1 MRIGLFFLL
10 WPLVATLSAQTDIE
24 VTIEDY
30 EEPYIL
36 LANYYGDKQYIR
48 DTMRRTPG
56 GSYRVRRD
64 TSLAG
69 GMYLLVLP
77 PDNQF
82 LQLLID
88 PADVTF
94 KVRTKRAAL
103 VEAATIKGNSDNAL
117 FYDYLQLLG
126 EQRPKAEAL
135 RKQLEA
141 KPEGAQAD
149 VQAQLDKVNAKV
161 VDRQTEILEEHPT
174 SLTAAVVRL
183 NQPLN
188 PPKYPELPEEEQRN
202 AQLRWM
208 QQHYFDQ
215 LDLTDDRLARTPFL
229 QQRAD
234 FYTENF
240 IVQHPDSLV
249 RAIDYLLAE
258 TGPAQENY
266 KFLLVHFLNKF
277 AKSKQVGMD
286 AVYVHLAQRYYC
298 AGKAPWTEAEQ
309 LEKIC
314 DNAKTLAPLLI
325 GQPAPDVQLQTREGQ
340 KLRISEIESPYTVLL
355 FWRPDCGHCK
365 KSAPQVV
372 EFAEKWQPKGVRL
385 VSVCTKFTKDVPKCW
400 EFIDERGFGDF
411 LNLVDPYHQSRFQ
424 TLYDLKS
431 TPRIFV
437 LDKDKK
443 IVSKGIGAEQLDEV
457 MEFLTK
463 RDRAQPDRAG
473 K

>member
-1 MRIGLFFLL
+1 MRFLL
-10 WPLVATLSAQTDIE
+10 LACSLLFAVGLTAQTDIE
-24 VTIEDY
+24 VEIDGF
-30 EEPYIL
+30 EEPYLL

-48 DTMRRTPG
+48 DTMRRTAKG
-56 GSYRVRRD
+56 KYRVQRD

-82 LQLLID
+82 VQLLID

-94 KVRTKRAAL
+94 KVKTKKDAL
-103 VEAATIKGNSDNAL
+103 VEAMRIEGNADNAL
-117 FYDYLQLLG
+117 FYDYLKLLSA
-126 EQRPKAEAL
+126 QRPKAEAL
-135 RKQLEA
+135 RTELEKAAEGDKAAIQA
-141 KPEGAQAD
+141 KLER
-149 VQAQLDKVNAKV
+149 VNTV
-161 VDRQTEILEEHPT
+161 VTDRQAELLAKHPNT
-174 SLTAAVVRL
+174 LTAAVVRL

-188 PPKYPELPEEEQRN
+188 PPKYEDRAPEQQRE

-208 QQHYFDQ
+208 QTHYFDQ
-215 LDLTDDRLARTPFL
+215 LDLTDERLVRTPFL

-240 IVQHPDSLV
+240 TVQHPDSLIK
-249 RAIDYLLAE
+249 AIDYILAE
-258 TGPAQENY
+258 AAPGFENH

-286 AVYVHLAQRYYC
+286 AVYVHLAKEYYC
-298 AGKAPWTEAEQ
+298 TGKAAWTDAEQ
-309 LEKIC
+309 LKKIC
-314 DNAKTLAPLLI
+314 DNATTLEPLLI
-325 GQPAPDVQLQTREGQ
+325 GKPAPDVQLQTQAGEKMKISDIEGD
-340 KLRISEIESPYTVLL
+340 YTVLL

-372 EFAEKWQPKGVRL
+372 EFAEKWQPKGVRM

-400 EFIDERGFGDF
+400 EFIEEKGFGDF
-411 LNLVDPYHQSRFQ
+411 LNLVDPYHQSKFQ
-424 TLYDLKS
+424 TIYDLKS

-457 MEFLTK
+457 MTFLTK
-463 RDRAQPDRAG
+463 RDAAAIEEAG